1 MAVKDGMRPM
11 HPGEILV
18 EELEELG
25 LTAASFAEALDMPTD
40 QVEAILGERLAITVE
55 TALRLSR
62 YFGTSAEVWLN
73 LQKGYELRV
82 AEIELGK
89 LIEERVQPREREAVP
104 LAGD

>member
-1 MAVKDGMRPM
+1 MVKDGMPPM

-18 EELEELG
+18 DELDELG
-25 LTAASFAEALDMPTD
+25 LTPGAFADALDMPTD
-40 QVEAILGERLAITVE
+40 QVEAILEERIAITAE

-62 YFGTSAEVWLN
+62 YFGTSAEFWLN

-82 AEIELGK
+82 AEINLGK
-89 LIEERVQPREREAVP
+89 LIKERVQPRKGEALP

>member
-1 MAVKDGMRPM
+1 MVKDGMPPM

-25 LTAASFAEALDMPTD
+25 LTAGAFAEALDMPRD
-40 QVEAILGERLAITVE
+40 QVEAILEERLAITAE

-82 AEIELGK
+82 AETELGK
-89 LIEERVQPREREAVP
+89 LIEERVQPREREEIP

>member
-1 MAVKDGMRPM
+1 MVKNGMRPV
-11 HPGEILV
+11 HPGEILT
-18 EELEELG
+18 EEIELLG
-25 LTAASFAEALDMPTD
+25 LTASAFAEALDMPAD
-40 QVEAILGERLAITVE
+40 QVEAILCERLGISGE

>member
-1 MAVKDGMRPM
+1 MVKDGMPPM

-25 LTAASFAEALDMPTD
+25 LTISAFADALDMPTN
-40 QVEAILGERLAITVE
+40 QVEAILGERLGISAE
-55 TALRLSR
+55 TALRLAR
-62 YFGTSAEVWLN
+62 YFGTSAEFWMN

-82 AEIELGK
+82 AEVELGK
-89 LIEERVQPREREAVP
+89 LIEERVQPREREALP

>member
-1 MAVKDGMRPM
+1 MVKDGMPPM

-25 LTAASFAEALDMPTD
+25 LTSGAFAEALDMPTD
-40 QVEAILGERLAITVE
+40 QVEAILEERIAITAE

-62 YFGTSAEVWLN
+62 YFGTTAEFWLN

-82 AEIELGK
+82 AEINLGK
-89 LIEERVQPREREAVP
+89 LIEEQVQPRKREALP